1 VFEMDGRLV
10 SVVLALDWRV
20 ALTESGERH
29 QDRSGGR
36 MKEGGAWGGA
46 GEDGEDEALGVKKR
60 ARGMTEGKR
69 TRAKQEAQRRK
80 PKRNPPK
87 MTFVQKPF

>member
-36 MKEGGAWGGA
+36 MKEGGAGGA
-46 GEDGEDEALGVKKR
+46 GEDGEDGS
-60 ARGMTEGKR
+60 RGQKES
-69 TRAKQEAQRRK
+69 E
-80 PKRNPPK
+80 RND
-87 MTFVQKPF
+87 

>member
-1 VFEMDGRLV
+1 MDGRLV

-36 MKEGGAWGGA
+36 MKEGGAGG
-46 GEDGEDEALGVKKR
+46 GGGRGKMEKMRLSGSKR
-60 ARGMTEGKR
+60 ERE
-69 TRAKQEAQRRK
+69 E
-80 PKRNPPK
+80 
-87 MTFVQKPF
+87 

>member
-1 VFEMDGRLV
+1 MDGRLV

-36 MKEGGAWGGA
+36 MKEGGGG
-46 GEDGEDEALGVKKR
+46 GGGRWRRWLSGSKR
-60 ARGMTEGKR
+60 ERE
-69 TRAKQEAQRRK
+69 E
-80 PKRNPPK
+80 
-87 MTFVQKPF
+87 